1 MENVHT
7 TATDILKKEEV
18 GYLKSALNL
27 MPGTLILTPGRIYLD
42 AQVARA
48 SGFGLLGAL
57 LRSRKV
63 KIHRIFDL
71 ELTGIKAV
79 SQGKHGIQKNV
90 LEIMDTQNKTYRI
103 IVKNYAEWENLLRK

>member
-1 MENVHT
+1 MENVQT
-7 TATDILKKEEV
+7 TANDILKKEEV

-27 MPGTLILTPGRIYLD
+27 MPGTLILAPGRIYLD

-71 ELTGIKAV
+71 EIAGIKGV
-79 SQGKHGIQKNV
+79 SQGKHGVQKNV
-90 LEIMDTQNKTYRI
+90 LVITDAQNKNYRI